1 MLADDEQAWQS
12 GGERRRFA
20 TRVEGELVGGCEAR
34 VRGAGLATL
43 SYWTFPAHRGRG
55 YATRATRL
63 LAAWAF
69 AELGAERIEVHTEDD
84 NVASL
89 AVARSAGFADTGR
102 VDSDGLRIFELRAT

>member
-1 MLADDEQAWQS
+1 MVADDEQAWRS
-12 GGERRRFA
+12 GGQRRRFA
-20 TRVEGELVGGCEAR
+20 TRVGGELVGGCE
-34 VRGAGLATL
+34 VRLRGSGLATI

-69 AELGAERIEVHTEDD
+69 AELEVDRIGVHVEDD

-89 AVARSAGFADTGR
+89 AVARGAGFVDTGR
-102 VDSDGLRIFELRAT
+102 VDSDGLRILELPAP